1 MKECNVLTTASR
13 TFGMVCRKNGNS
25 VGAKVES
32 GSLSTNEYVLAEGCA
47 VSPLTI
53 MIQ

>member
-1 MKECNVLTTASR
+1 M
-13 TFGMVCRKNGNS
+13 
-25 VGAKVES
+25 GAKVES
-32 GSLSTNEYVLAEGCA
+32 GSLSRNKYVLVGGYA